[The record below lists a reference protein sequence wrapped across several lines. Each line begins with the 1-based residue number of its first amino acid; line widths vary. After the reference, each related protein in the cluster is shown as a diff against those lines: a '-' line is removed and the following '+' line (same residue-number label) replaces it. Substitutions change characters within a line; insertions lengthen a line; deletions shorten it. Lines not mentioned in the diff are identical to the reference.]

1 MSSDSSCSDMVRKTG
16 DCLFPDYIV
25 SNSHK
30 VIVYSNSVCICHISR
45 CIPLQFRSM
54 NCFHYCV
61 GDIGY
66 LLTPRLSLFMI
77 FTATCVR
84 VCVSLCVCMC
94 VYACMYVCVT
104 VYVCVCVCVR
114 MYVCVCHCVCVCVY
128 VCVRAIIRVPSLLLT
143 CVLQL

>member
-1 MSSDSSCSDMVRKTG
+1 
-16 DCLFPDYIV
+16 
-25 SNSHK
+25 
-30 VIVYSNSVCICHISR
+30 
-45 CIPLQFRSM
+45 M
-54 NCFHYCV
+54 NYFHYCV
-61 GDIGY
+61 GDRGY

-114 MYVCVCHCVCVCVY
+114 
-128 VCVRAIIRVPSLLLT
+128 AIIHVPSLLLT